1 MDIQITS
8 ELLNSFSKDYRSNA
22 VKLAATCA
30 FASTSMTDLCN
41 NPERSARMQ
50 FKFSVDNPTMK
61 ATSQN
66 HSGRCWLFAATN
78 VLREIIAKKKNI
90 EEFELSQSYLAFW
103 DKFERCNYML
113 EAAIETAELPIDDR
127 IVCHLLK
134 DNVPVHDG
142 GQWDMFVNIVN
153 KYGIVPKDVM
163 PETFQSSDTKNVNG
177 ELARYMRKA
186 AIELRSAVHSK
197 ADDKQIRDIKEKY
210 LCNAYGFICECY
222 MEPPKSFDFEY
233 VTKDKEYKI
242 EKGYTPLSFK
252 EAMIGDML
260 DEYVGLI
267 NAPTEDKPYDRMY
280 TVKYLGNVVGGNIV
294 KYLNLPMDEIKRI
307 MVQSLKDG
315 NIIWFGSDC
324 GKNGNRTTKVWDDKN
339 FDLYPLTGM
348 DCTMSK
354 AEMLDYGVSKMN
366 HAMVI
371 TGVNLDNDIPNR
383 WKIENSWGPEGAN
396 GGYHVA
402 SDGWIDKFVYQIVV
416 KKEYLG
422 EKAALLDQKPIE
434 LAPWDPMGSLAD

>member
-1 MDIQITS
+1 MDKQITKK
-8 ELLNSFSKDYRSNA
+8 LINGFSKDYRSNPI
-22 VKLAATCA
+22 KLAATRA
-30 FASTSMTDLCN
+30 FSNICMTDLCSD
-41 NPERSARMQ
+41 PERSTSMQ
-50 FKFSVDNPTMK
+50 FKFSVDIPTMK
-61 ATSQN
+61 ATSQK

-78 VLREIIAKKKNI
+78 VLREIIAKEKNI

-113 EAAIETAELPIDDR
+113 EAAIQTADLPTDDR
-127 IVCHLLK
+127 VVSYLLK
-134 DNVPVHDG
+134 DNVPISDG

-153 KYGIVPKDVM
+153 KYGIVPKDAM

-177 ELARYMRKA
+177 ELTRYMRKA
-186 AIELRSAVHSK
+186 ALELRNAVHKKASK
-197 ADDKQIRDIKEKY
+197 KEINAIKEKY
-210 LCNAYGFICECY
+210 LCNAYGFLCECY

-233 VTKDKEYKI
+233 ITKDKEYKI
-242 EKGYTPLSFK
+242 EKDYTPLTFK
-252 EAMIGDML
+252 KAMIGDML
-260 DEYVGLI
+260 EDYVGLI
-267 NAPTEDKPYDRMY
+267 NAPTDDKPYDKMY

-294 KYLNLPMDEIKRI
+294 KYLNLPMDEIKKI

-324 GKNGNRTTKVWDDKN
+324 GKNGNRTTKIWDDKN
-339 FDLYPLTGM
+339 FDLSPLTGM
-348 DCTMSK
+348 DYEMSK

-371 TGVNLDNDIPNR
+371 TGVNLDNGKPNR
-383 WKIENSWGPEGAN
+383 WKIENSWGSEGVN
-396 GGYHVA
+396 GGYHTA

-422 EKAALLDQKPIE
+422 DKAALLKQKPVE